1 MRYFLASIKVEG
13 FRGINNE
20 GDPLELKFKPDCVN
34 SVFAVNATGK
44 SSVFEALCFA
54 IRGVVPKLQ
63 VLQAHEKPEEY
74 VCNRFHSKGMATIQ
88 LDFLPDDG
96 SSDPVTVLVERDSS
110 GTRKV
115 SSPSGYT
122 DPEALLESL
131 NEDFTL
137 LDYQTFQDFIDS
149 TPLNRGRSFAALLG
163 LSRYSLTTQALKTVS
178 DARAINADLDLTK
191 LQAQLTESG
200 TNSKNALNR
209 LGSSYEKLTGKQI
222 TDVSL
227 LDTYVSAVLAALSG
241 ITLIKD
247 QVLGKDLD
255 EIKFDELGE
264 KIKQEEGG
272 EKRKE
277 LEEVV
282 NRIQHLT
289 ALGDADSDV
298 PTEQD
303 QLKNLVNEKKL
314 LLEATRGELF
324 ETLYDAASKIL
335 ESGEW
340 NQSSKCPLCESDL
353 QTQIAD
359 LVKEKREQYEKVRTK
374 VGEIQTTWA
383 SSKWTV
389 RLKGLEGADDVGVKA
404 EEKVHSQLAMKVS
417 DGTVVEADIQKA
429 FSALQDAEEKL
440 TSAVAAAN
448 ERKEELEKELPPS
461 LVALTEQIAAAAQFQ
476 EAFKDYS
483 DAMSRQQ
490 GLKARIAAVEQW
502 RDFVNQA
509 ARTFAEAE
517 ADLSQKKIAE
527 IDTDYKKMFADI
539 MKVDDVVPDLKRP
552 DHKQDLHVHLQN
564 FHGLSDLS
572 ARALLSESFRNA
584 LAVSVFL
591 SAAMKNSGSPRFV
604 VFDDVTSSFDSGHQW
619 NVMEAIR
626 LYLQYSN
633 NPDGLQFIVLSHDS
647 LLEKYFDKLNATTG
661 WHHQKLQ
668 GMPPIGAVVSHL
680 QEADRLKKNAL
691 KLLDAGQ
698 VSQAEPWIRQ
708 YLEFKL
714 LQVINKVSIPV
725 PLDFAIKDHKKMVGN
740 CLEAISNAVELHK
753 LAGNLVLDPQQLSDL
768 DTMYVPNLAGNWVA
782 HYETGSGGSLSAPVL
797 KGVIKTIDDFADCFR
812 YDKTTGGK
820 VQRLWYSSLS
830 SK

>member
-44 SSVFEALCFA
+44 SSVFEALCYA

-74 VCNRFHSKGMATIQ
+74 VCNRFHSKGTATIQ

-96 SSDPVTVLVERDSS
+96 SSDPVTVRVERDSS

-115 SSPSGYT
+115 SSPSGYA
-122 DPEALLESL
+122 DPEALLDSL

-178 DARAINADLDLTK
+178 DARAINADLDLTE
-191 LQAQLTESG
+191 LQAKLTESA

-222 TDVSL
+222 ADVSA
-227 LDTYVSAVLAALSG
+227 LDTYVSEVLAALSG
-241 ITLIKD
+241 IALIKD
-247 QVLGKDLD
+247 QVSGKDLD
-255 EIKFDELGE
+255 EINFDELGE
-264 KIKQEEGG
+264 KIKEEEGG

-277 LEEVV
+277 LEEAVKCAE
-282 NRIQHLT
+282 NLK
-289 ALGDADSDV
+289 ALGDADPDV
-298 PTEQD
+298 PAEQD
-303 QLKNLVNEKKL
+303 QLKALVNEKAV

-324 ETLYDAASKIL
+324 EALYNAAAKIL

-340 NQSSKCPLCESDL
+340 DQASKCPLCESDL
-353 QTQIAD
+353 QAQIAD
-359 LVKEKREQYEKVRTK
+359 LVKDKRDQYEKVRTK
-374 VGEIQTTWA
+374 IEEIQTTWTLN
-383 SSKWTV
+383 KWAL
-389 RLKGLEGADDVGVKA
+389 RLKGLEGADDVGIKE
-404 EEKVHSQLAMKVS
+404 EEKAYSQLAMKVS
-417 DGTVVEADIQKA
+417 DGTVVDADLQKA
-429 FSALQDAEEKL
+429 FSALQDAEAKL
-440 TSAVAAAN
+440 TGALAAAN
-448 ERKEELEKELPPS
+448 QRKDELEKELPPS
-461 LVALTEQIAAAAQFQ
+461 LVALTEQIAAATQFQ
-476 EAFKDYS
+476 EALKDYS
-483 DAMSRQQ
+483 DAMGRQQ
-490 GLKARIAAVEQW
+490 GLKARIAVVEQW
-502 RDFVNQA
+502 RDFINQA
-509 ARTFAEAE
+509 AKIFADAE

-584 LAVSVFL
+584 LAISVFL

-626 LYLQYSN
+626 LSLQYSN
-633 NPDGLQFIVLSHDS
+633 NSDGLQFIVLSHDS
-647 LLEKYFDKLNATTG
+647 LLEKYFDKLNSTTD

-691 KLLDAGQ
+691 QLLDAGQ
-698 VSQAEPWIRQ
+698 VTEAEPWLRQ

-740 CLEAISNAVELHK
+740 CLEAIGNAIDLHK
-753 LAGNLVLDPQQLSDL
+753 LAGNLVLEPQQVADL
-768 DTMYVPNLAGNWVA
+768 DTMHVPALAGNWVA

-797 KGVIKTIDDFADCFR
+797 KGIIKTIDDFAECFR
-812 YDKTTGGK
+812 HDKSIGGT
-820 VQRLWYSSLS
+820 VQRVWYSSLS